1 MSGST
6 QMRDVWALSIQR
18 MCSVSLMPA
27 TQRDTAGQRKPA
39 NLGVDGC
46 LDIMSVIDTQHTGPT
61 SAGFEPAIFGLEV
74 RRFVNEAE
82 GTWPSWRSA
91 NVVRPGGAMY
101 T

>member
-18 MCSVSLMPA
+18 MCSVCLVPA

-61 SAGFEPAIFGLEV
+61 PAGLERAIFGLEI
-74 RRFVNEAE
+74 RRFVNKAMHL
-82 GTWPSWRSA
+82 WSA
-91 NVVRPGGAMY
+91 LAGPR
-101 T
+101 TLKRRRQ